1 MRAELKEL
9 ERIVEKVAEKDPDK
23 HGNVARAEVAL
34 KNAVSLDNDF
44 KGRFSWGRGK
54 ISVKL
59 VKPCKIVG
67 FMFSIALLD
76 CCAAKFSDTGLSEA
90 ENYIPLV
97 ALPTDVLRK
106 LAEESVVA

>member
-9 ERIVEKVAEKDPDK
+9 ERIVEKVAKKDPDK
-23 HGNVARAEVAL
+23 YGNVASAEVAL

-44 KGRFSWGRGK
+44 KGRFSWGKGK
-54 ISVKL
+54 ISIKL

-67 FMFSIALLD
+67 FMFSIAVLD
-76 CCAAKFSDTGLSEA
+76 CYAAKFSDAGPSEM

-106 LAEESVVA
+106 LAEESVMT